1 MVRQHHGRHVRLI
14 GLVAGALCALAS
26 IGHAANRVPLSVP
39 SGMPRPLTARP
50 GDARRGKAIAVN
62 SDRGNCNICHKMPI
76 SEIPAGAFGDL
87 GPALDAVGSRLS
99 VAELRLRIANPRL
112 INPDTIMPAY
122 RVVKGLN
129 RVAAGYVG
137 RPILSAQDVEDLVA
151 YLASLK

>member
-1 MVRQHHGRHVRLI
+1 
-14 GLVAGALCALAS
+14 
-26 IGHAANRVPLSVP
+26 
-39 SGMPRPLTARP
+39 
-50 GDARRGKAIAVN
+50 
-62 SDRGNCNICHKMPI
+62 MPI